1 MRRLIALVADENAR
15 LVDVAVASDWGPPRR
30 QKKLAATAGLDNTAG
45 CGALG
50 ELAALLA
57 PRAARRCAHGR
68 RRRSAGAAGRRADRG
83 AAVRLE
89 RGGHRVA
96 LQTADGGMRRVVA
109 GGWRGSRESGKRVGA
124 GLGGA

>member
-1 MRRLIALVADENAR
+1 MLRLIALVANENAR

-57 PRAARRCAHGR
+57 PRAARR
-68 RRRSAGAAGRRADRG
+68 RASR
-83 AAVRLE
+83 E
-89 RGGHRVA
+89 RVDDPVA
-96 LQTADGGMRRVVA
+96 LRRLFATADA
-109 GGWRGSRESGKRVGA
+109 YASSPT
-124 GLGGA
+124 